1 MNTLKKYLKGDP
13 AIWGVA
19 LVLSVISIL
28 SVYSTT
34 GSLAF
39 RYKGGNTEAFLI
51 ERVVFVVGGLGLM
64 VLIQY
69 VRYTLFARLSQILL
83 LFSIPLLLLT
93 LFLGSDINDAQ
104 RWLRIPGIGLSFQT
118 SDLAKVALVTY
129 VASFLAN
136 RQDQTDDYTK
146 TLIPVLLWI
155 GVVCLLIFPANF
167 STAAMLFGICFMLMF
182 VARIPLKQLMIILL
196 LGAVL
201 LSLTAGITYFF
212 PDALPRGATWKNRI
226 FGFLGENADA
236 NYQADQAKMAIAN
249 GKIFGTGPANNPNKY
264 FLPQS
269 YSDFIYAMIIGEY
282 GIFGG
287 LIVMIS
293 YLILLYRCVRIA
305 SKTKFAFAAL
315 LALGLGILI
324 VVQAFINMAVAV
336 NLFPVTGQPLP
347 MVSMGGTSTL
357 FTALTFGMLLSISR
371 SVEDKEEEDKPE
383 KAEKE
388 VQDAIT

>member
-1 MNTLKKYLKGDP
+1 MNAIKKYLKGDP

-19 LVLSVISIL
+19 IVLSVISVL

-39 RYKGGNTEAFLI
+39 RYKGGNTEAYLV
-51 ERVVFVVGGLGLM
+51 ERVLFILAGLGIM
-64 VLIQY
+64 YIVHTI
-69 VRYTLFARLSQILL
+69 RYTLFARLSQILL
-83 LFSIPLLLLT
+83 LFSVPLLILT
-93 LFLGSDINDAQ
+93 LFLGSDINDAS

-155 GVVCLLIFPANF
+155 GTVCLLIFPANF

-182 VARIPLKQLMIILL
+182 VARIPLKQLSIILL
-196 LGAVL
+196 LGIAL
-201 LSLTAGITYFF
+201 LSLTAAIIYFF
-212 PDALPRGATWKNRI
+212 PDALPRGQTWKNRV
-226 FGFLGENADA
+226 FGFLGDNADA
-236 NYQADQAKMAIAN
+236 NYQAEQAKMAIAN

-282 GIFGG
+282 GLFGG
-287 LIVMIS
+287 IVVMFS

-305 SKTKFAFAAL
+305 YRTKFAFAAL

-347 MVSMGGTSTL
+347 MVSMGGTGTL

-371 SVEDKEEEDKPE
+371 STEEKETLNNP
-383 KAEKE
+383 EKE
-388 VQDAIT
+388 VENALT